1 MSCAAFRARERGRGL
16 GTLGIAL
23 AVVATCAMLVAVW
36 GEFRHDDVPVKVAFV
51 SWILAAGTAHA
62 ELMWL
67 PVLAPRFRWVQR
79 TVTGSILLL
88 QAMLTVL
95 VIGDAR
101 DEDLILLC
109 TVVSI
114 LVALQSLAV
123 PVLWKLSRGAD
134 AAPVGRLLLR
144 QTATGSWV
152 DEAGNR
158 YAVRQLG
165 PGEP

>member
-1 MSCAAFRARERGRGL
+1 
-16 GTLGIAL
+16 
-23 AVVATCAMLVAVW
+23 
-36 GEFRHDDVPVKVAFV
+36 
-51 SWILAAGTAHA
+51 
-62 ELMWL
+62 MWL